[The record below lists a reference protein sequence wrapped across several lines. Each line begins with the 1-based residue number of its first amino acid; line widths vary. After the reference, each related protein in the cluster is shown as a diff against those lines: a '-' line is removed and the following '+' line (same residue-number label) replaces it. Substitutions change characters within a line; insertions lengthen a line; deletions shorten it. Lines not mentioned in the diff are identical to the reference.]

1 MKAGNLVKH
10 RLFPVYGVGVVLK
23 VYSFHLP
30 ADKAVVMFS
39 KFTRKSFHCFATYLE
54 VISESR

>member
-1 MKAGNLVKH
+1 MKVGDLVKH

-30 ADKAVVMFS
+30 ADRAVVMFS
-39 KFTRKSFHCFATYLE
+39 EFMCKCKFISKDLE
-54 VISESR
+54 VIDESR